1 MRRVAERAQRLRI
14 ERAVKPIVLAS
25 PAPPRAQRLAQEAR
39 NCLTIAVGHGDVAFT
54 AELIDEALKLAQR
67 ARELSKA

>member
-1 MRRVAERAQRLRI
+1 VREPPVDPWI
-14 ERAVKPIVLAS
+14 KRAVKPLVLAS

-39 NCLTIAVGHGDVAFT
+39 NCLTIAVGHDDVAF
-54 AELIDEALKLAQR
+54 AGDLIDEAVKLAQR

>member
-1 MRRVAERAQRLRI
+1 MRRTAEPMAGWRI
-14 ERAVKPIVLAS
+14 ERGVKPLVLAS

-39 NCLTIAVGHGDVAFT
+39 NCLTIAVGHGDAAF
-54 AELIDEALKLAQR
+54 AADLIDEALKLTRR

>member
-1 MRRVAERAQRLRI
+1 MPHLWI
-14 ERAVKPIVLAS
+14 ERAVKPLVLAS

-39 NCLTIAVGHGDVAFT
+39 NCLTIAVGHGDVAFA

-67 ARELSKA
+67 ARELTRA

>member
-1 MRRVAERAQRLRI
+1 MRRVAEQAQRLWI
-14 ERAVKPIVLAS
+14 ERAVKPTVLDS

-54 AELIDEALKLAQR
+54 AELIDEAVKLAQR

>member
-1 MRRVAERAQRLRI
+1 M
-14 ERAVKPIVLAS
+14 KPLVLAS

-39 NCLTIAVGHGDVAFT
+39 NCLTIAVGHGDVVFA
-54 AELIDEALKLAQR
+54 ADLIDEAVKLAQR

>member
-1 MRRVAERAQRLRI
+1 M
-14 ERAVKPIVLAS
+14 KPIVLAS

-54 AELIDEALKLAQR
+54 AELIDEAVKLAQR

>member
-1 MRRVAERAQRLRI
+1 MPHLWI
-14 ERAVKPIVLAS
+14 ERAVKPLDLAS

-39 NCLTIAVGHGDVAFT
+39 NCLTIAVGHGDVAFA

-67 ARELSKA
+67 ARELTRA

>member
-1 MRRVAERAQRLRI
+1 MRRSAEPPVDPRI
-14 ERAVKPIVLAS
+14 KRAVKPLVLAS

-39 NCLTIAVGHGDVAFT
+39 NCLTIAVGHGDVAF
-54 AELIDEALKLAQR
+54 AADLIDEAVKLTRR

>member
-1 MRRVAERAQRLRI
+1 M
-14 ERAVKPIVLAS
+14 KPAS
-25 PAPPRAQRLAQEAR
+25 FASSATPTRAQRLAQEAR

-54 AELIDEALKLAQR
+54 ADLIDEALKLTQR

>member
-1 MRRVAERAQRLRI
+1 MRRTAEPWVNPWI
-14 ERAVKPIVLAS
+14 KRAVKPLVLAS

-39 NCLTIAVGHGDVAFT
+39 NCLTIAVGHGDVAF
-54 AELIDEALKLAQR
+54 AADLIDEAVKLAQR